1 MPIKSKNSNKSN
13 NNNKPKLGINP
24 KDSIGS
30 KKPNLALVPSSA
42 VIGMALAFQN
52 GAEKYGP
59 FNWRE
64 KGKPVQYMTYL
75 AADLRHTYQ
84 FIDGED
90 VAKDSLLSHLAH
102 KMAGI
107 AVLYDA
113 IQCGNAIDDRP
124 PHGVAS
130 HLLDI
135 NTKG

>member
-1 MPIKSKNSNKSN
+1 MTKKTV
-13 NNNKPKLGINP
+13 GINP
-24 KDSIGS
+24 KDIMGA

-42 VIGMALAFQN
+42 IIGMALAFQN

-64 KGKPVQYMTYL
+64 EGKPVQYMTYL
-75 AADLRHTYQ
+75 SADLRHTYE

-90 VAKDSLLSHLAH
+90 VARDSLMSHLAH

-113 IQCGNAIDDRP
+113 IANGNAIDDRP
-124 PHGVAS
+124 TKGVAAD
-130 HLLDI
+130 LI
-135 NTKG
+135 EEYTKKRSLKNRNMFL